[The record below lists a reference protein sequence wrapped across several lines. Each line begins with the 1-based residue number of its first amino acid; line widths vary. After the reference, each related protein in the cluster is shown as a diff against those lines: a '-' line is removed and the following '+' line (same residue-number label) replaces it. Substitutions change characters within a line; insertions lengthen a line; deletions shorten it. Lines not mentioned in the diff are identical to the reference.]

1 MRYGRIEELRR
12 QYPVAAM
19 CRVLDVSEAGDHAW
33 RKRPVSARALEE
45 ARLEVEIKAGNRA
58 NTGVPGIK
66 NPTGK
71 GWVLGKWWWNAEPNP
86 HPSSEQKSV
95 RKNTVPILDHLAE
108 FVDIRPNWNIVR
120 KRISILP
127 SAPQSASRLALLGGL
142 CVDNGYTSAYDPCI
156 CCVCVG

>member
-71 GWVLGKWWWNAEPNP
+71 GWVLGKWWRRRELNP
-86 HPSSEQKSV
+86 
-95 RKNTVPILDHLAE
+95 
-108 FVDIRPNWNIVR
+108 RP
-120 KRISILP
+120 
-127 SAPQSASRLALLGGL
+127 QALYRSDLH
-142 CVDNGYTSAYDPCI
+142 A
-156 CCVCVG
+156 